1 MYHKRKLVVATAN
14 KNKLQEIKNILG
26 KFSFDIVS
34 MKDEG
39 INEKIKET
47 GKTFE
52 ENALLKAKRVFDLT
66 GETVIADDSGLET
79 DFLNGAPGVYSSR
92 FAGVNATDKERSK
105 KLLELMKDVPFKE
118 RTARFI
124 CVIAVVSGKE
134 VFFTVKGVCEGYVA
148 FEEKGDNGFGYDPV
162 FLVPELGKT
171 MAQLTP
177 QEKNKVSHRGKALKL
192 LSNMGIWN
200 NMKYKNFG
208 GIYEDNRN
216 R

>member
-66 GETVIADDSGLET
+66 GETVIADDSGL
-79 DFLNGAPGVYSSR
+79 
-92 FAGVNATDKERSK
+92 VNATDKERSK